1 MNNGTKSNV
10 THVTSGVT
18 QGTVLGHILFLIY
31 VSDIGEN
38 IDAIKKIYVDDTK
51 VKKGIKS
58 EEDVESLQADLN
70 KLYDWAK
77 TNNMVFNGTK
87 FQVVRYGYN
96 DDLKE
101 ETLYFTEDTSEIIER
116 FETLRDLGVILSEEA
131 TFSAH
136 VQHVEKKVR
145 QKIGWVLR
153 TFYARNAGFM
163 KTLYKT

>member
-1 MNNGTKSNV
+1 M
-10 THVTSGVT
+10 
-18 QGTVLGHILFLIY
+18 
-31 VSDIGEN
+31 
-38 IDAIKKIYVDDTK
+38 
-51 VKKGIKS
+51 
-58 EEDVESLQADLN
+58 
-70 KLYDWAK
+70 
-77 TNNMVFNGTK
+77 
-87 FQVVRYGYN
+87 VRYGYN

-116 FETLRDLGVILSEEA
+116 FETLRDLGVIFSEEA
-131 TFSAH
+131 TFSAY